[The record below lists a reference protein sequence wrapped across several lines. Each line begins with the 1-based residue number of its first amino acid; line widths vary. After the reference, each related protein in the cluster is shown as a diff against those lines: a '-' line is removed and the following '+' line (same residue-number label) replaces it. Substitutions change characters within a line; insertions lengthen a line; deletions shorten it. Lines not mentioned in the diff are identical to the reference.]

1 MGLLRQTIQSLLE
14 TSRGDKMGKIV
25 TTSSQKSAAE
35 EMAKALSEMDRVEA
49 VVSERKSGTSPRNI
63 VSIDCSA
70 ENWRSLAESLRVDH
84 GVDYCSMITGIH
96 WPEGTPDKHWEV
108 IYHFMR
114 MGIENPPV
122 VEGMVQPIVKDPSQ
136 LQGKEV
142 PLEIEVRIALPE
154 TRDPKVASVQD
165 IWVGADWNEK
175 ETWDL
180 VGIDFEGHVDM
191 RRVLQ
196 PHETPVGFHPLQK
209 QHKLRY
215 HDFEEM
221 YDDAQGFL
229 RKPSD
234 AGKIK

>member
-1 MGLLRQTIQSLLE
+1 
-14 TSRGDKMGKIV
+14 MGKIV
-25 TTSSQKSAAE
+25 SASSQKAAAE
-35 EMAKALSEMDRVEA
+35 SMCNALSSMDGVNAE
-49 VVSERKSGTSPRNI
+49 VSERTSGTNPRNV
-63 VSIDCSA
+63 VSVDGAS
-70 ENWRSLAESLRVDH
+70 ESWRELAERMRVEH
-84 GVDYCSMITGIH
+84 GVDHCSMITGIH
-96 WPEGTPDKHWEV
+96 WPEGGAEKNWEV
-108 IYHFMR
+108 VYHFMR
-114 MGIENPPV
+114 MGISNPPV
-122 VEGMVQPIVKDPSQ
+122 VDGMVQPIMTDPTTVE
-136 LQGKEV
+136 GDDV

-180 VGIDFEGHVDM
+180 VGIDFEGHVGM

-215 HDFEEM
+215 HNFEEM

>member
-1 MGLLRQTIQSLLE
+1 
-14 TSRGDKMGKIV
+14 MGKIV
-25 TTSSQKSAAE
+25 SASSQKAAAE
-35 EMAKALSEMDRVEA
+35 SMCNALSSMDGVNAEISERTSGTNPRNVVSVDCASGSWRELAERMRVE
-49 VVSERKSGTSPRNI
+49 
-63 VSIDCSA
+63 
-70 ENWRSLAESLRVDH
+70 H
-84 GVDYCSMITGIH
+84 GVDHCSMITGIH
-96 WPEGTPDKHWEV
+96 WPEGGAEKNWEV
-108 IYHFMR
+108 VYHFMR
-114 MGIENPPV
+114 MGISNPPV
-122 VEGMVQPIVKDPSQ
+122 VDGMVQPIMTDPTTVE
-136 LQGKEV
+136 GADV

-180 VGIDFEGHVDM
+180 VGIDFEGHVGM

-215 HDFEEM
+215 HNFEEM

>member
-1 MGLLRQTIQSLLE
+1 
-14 TSRGDKMGKIV
+14 MGKIV
-25 TTSSQKSAAE
+25 SASSQKAAAE
-35 EMAKALSEMDRVEA
+35 SMCNALSSMDGVNAE
-49 VVSERKSGTSPRNI
+49 VSERTSGTNPRNV
-63 VSIDCSA
+63 VSVDCAS
-70 ENWRSLAESLRVDH
+70 ESWRELAERMRVEH
-84 GVDYCSMITGIH
+84 GVDHCSMITGIH
-96 WPEGTPDKHWEV
+96 WPEGGAEKNWEV
-108 IYHFMR
+108 VYHFMR
-114 MGIENPPV
+114 MGISNPPV
-122 VEGMVQPIVKDPSQ
+122 VDGMVQPIMTDPTTVE
-136 LQGKEV
+136 GDDV

-180 VGIDFEGHVDM
+180 VGIDFEGHVGM

-215 HDFEEM
+215 HNFEEM
-221 YDDAQGFL
+221 YDDALGFL

>member
-1 MGLLRQTIQSLLE
+1 
-14 TSRGDKMGKIV
+14 MGKIV
-25 TTSSQKSAAE
+25 SASSQKAAAE
-35 EMAKALSEMDRVEA
+35 AMCNALSSMDGVNAE
-49 VVSERKSGTSPRNI
+49 VSERTSGTNPRNV
-63 VSIDCSA
+63 VSVDCAS
-70 ENWRSLAESLRVDH
+70 ESWRELAERMRVEH
-84 GVDYCSMITGIH
+84 GVDHCSMITGIH
-96 WPEGTPDKHWEV
+96 WPEGGAEKNWEV
-108 IYHFMR
+108 VYHFMR
-114 MGIENPPV
+114 MGISNPPV
-122 VEGMVQPIVKDPSQ
+122 VDGMVQPIMTDPTTVE
-136 LQGKEV
+136 GADV

-180 VGIDFEGHVDM
+180 VGIDFEGHVGM

-196 PHETPVGFHPLQK
+196 PHETPAGFHPLQK

-215 HDFEEM
+215 HNFEEM

>member
-1 MGLLRQTIQSLLE
+1 
-14 TSRGDKMGKIV
+14 MGKTV
-25 TTSSQKSAAE
+25 SASSQKAAAE
-35 EMAKALSEMDRVEA
+35 SMASALSSMDGVSAE
-49 VVSERKSGTSPRNI
+49 VSERTSGTNPRNV
-63 VSIDCSA
+63 VSVDCASD
-70 ENWRSLAESLRVDH
+70 NWRQLAECMRVEH

-96 WPEGTPDKHWEV
+96 WPEGGAEKNWEV
-108 IYHFMR
+108 VYHFMR
-114 MGIENPPV
+114 MGISNPPV
-122 VEGMVQPIVKDPSQ
+122 EDGMVQPIITDPTTVE
-136 LQGKEV
+136 GADV

-154 TRDPKVASVQD
+154 TTDPKVASVQD

-180 VGIDFEGHVDM
+180 GGIDFEGHVGM

>member
-1 MGLLRQTIQSLLE
+1 MGRTVPVSI
-14 TSRGDKMGKIV
+14 
-25 TTSSQKSAAE
+25 QKSAAE
-35 EMAKALSEMDRVEA
+35 EMASSLSSMDGVSAE
-49 VVSERKSGTSPRNI
+49 VSERSSGTNPRNV
-63 VSIDCSA
+63 VSIDCTA
-70 ENWRSLAESLRVDH
+70 DRWRALAEALKGEH

-96 WPEGTPDKHWEV
+96 WPEGGPDKNWEV
-108 IYHFMR
+108 VYHFLR
-114 MGIENPPV
+114 MSISDPPV
-122 VEGMVQPIVKDPSQ
+122 VDGMVQPVIVDPTKVKGTS
-136 LQGKEV
+136 V
-142 PLEIEVRIALPE
+142 PLEIEVRIYIPE
-154 TRDPKVASVQD
+154 TREPSVASVQD

-180 VGIDFEGHVDM
+180 VGIDFEGHVGM

>member
-1 MGLLRQTIQSLLE
+1 
-14 TSRGDKMGKIV
+14 MGKTV
-25 TTSSQKSAAE
+25 SASSQKAAAE
-35 EMAKALSEMDRVEA
+35 SMASALSSMDGVSAE
-49 VVSERKSGTSPRNI
+49 VSERTSGTNPRNV
-63 VSIDCSA
+63 VSVDCASD
-70 ENWRSLAESLRVDH
+70 NWRQLAECLRVEH

-96 WPEGTPDKHWEV
+96 WPEGGAEKNWEV
-108 IYHFMR
+108 VYHFMR
-114 MGIENPPV
+114 MGISNPPV
-122 VEGMVQPIVKDPSQ
+122 VDGMVQPIITDPTT
-136 LQGKEV
+136 LEGTDV

-154 TRDPKVASVQD
+154 TTDPKVASVQD

-180 VGIDFEGHVDM
+180 VGIDFEGHVGM

-221 YDDAQGFL
+221 YDDAQASSGSPRTRGRSSEVRKWQRCGFPWGL
-229 RKPSD
+229 STR
-234 AGKIK
+234 